1 VTAVKTGERTA
12 PDPSASV
19 VLEVSDLGRRFAGV
33 SAVEGV
39 SLKVRAGSRMGIIGP
54 NGAGK
59 TTFFNMLSGELKP
72 TSGTVS
78 LLGKDVTKVRP
89 SRRVAM
95 GLGRTYQITRVLR
108 GMTVQENLVIAMHGL
123 QRSKLSMLR
132 PWRRYRAAITAA
144 EELAASFGLGDRLST
159 STDELSHGEL
169 RELEVCLALA
179 LKPSVLLLDEPAA
192 GLSPAERVDIQRLL
206 QGLPEDLTLV
216 MIEHDM
222 DVLRGVV
229 DELAVLHLGRL
240 VAQGTVPE
248 VQENELV
255 KELYLGRKAATTSTG
270 GPAEAESRG
279 QAPSG
284 TRNDEGAAE

>member
-1 VTAVKTGERTA
+1 MTTPVIDGT
-12 PDPSASV
+12 PSPASTTSIALRV
-19 VLEVSDLGRRFAGV
+19 DNLGRRFAGV

-39 SLKVRAGSRMGIIGP
+39 TLSIPSGSRMGIIGP

-72 TSGTVS
+72 TTGTVT
-78 LLGKDVTKVRP
+78 LFDRDVTKV
-89 SRRVAM
+89 SATSRVAM

-108 GMTVQENLVIAMHGL
+108 GMTVQENLVVAMHGL
-123 QRSKLSMLR
+123 QKSKLSLLR
-132 PWRRYRAAITAA
+132 PWRSYRSAIAAA
-144 EELAASFGLGDRLST
+144 EELAASFGLGDRLH
-159 STDELSHGEL
+159 TDAGELSHGEL

-206 QGLPEDLTLV
+206 QSLPSDLTLV

-222 DVLRGVV
+222 DVLRGTV
-229 DELAVLHLGRL
+229 DQLAVLHLGRL
-240 VAQGTVPE
+240 VTQGTVLE

-255 KELYLGRKAATTSTG
+255 KELYLGKAQEIISTG
-270 GPAEAESRG
+270 KAN
-279 QAPSG
+279 SG
-284 TRNDEGAAE
+284 TTTKDEGDAA